1 MIRWTISLFGLA
13 LSVFALAALTGPGR
27 IDIEDGQARYEAGN
41 SLIVHGD
48 PGIRDRRVVWH
59 RFPGRDGIDFTYY
72 RVGGEMVAA
81 IFVAVGRAV
90 EADESLSHF
99 IFSLNSAVTA
109 SLLAAVYAV
118 WFRRQNMAIAPA
130 LGWAFTGIV
139 CTPCWYYATST
150 FDDLLGT
157 LVVVAAI
164 VSADLARKG
173 HALALLAAAL
183 LVGLA
188 LNCKQPLAAILLP
201 AIAFADDRSRP
212 TTMRFIRAGVL
223 MLGLAAGSTLYVAYE
238 AWKFPPEEKAK
249 HAAIF
254 AEQGMDVFAGNPAE
268 ALLDFAIGP
277 SSGAVWYCPTLV
289 LCLAGMLTT
298 RASDRWRK
306 MALLTACL
314 VIAVF
319 YSFLSF
325 YKGGVNWG
333 PRYLTPIFGL
343 LWLYAPAGAQ
353 ALGLR
358 LTRLLL
364 ILGFCIQVMAL
375 AVVPERLYVER
386 ALPTGFY
393 MIKPWWYF
401 HPAISHVM
409 NRPREILDACTA
421 PAAAEFSPGP
431 TPTFTMPVFDP
442 PFYTGPKGIAG
453 VRQYTLLNELRP
465 WWATFPHLPHEQRPV
480 AIPTALTI
488 FALIGVIGAGLM
500 LPAICTREID

>member
-1 MIRWTISLFGLA
+1 MIRWTFSILGLA
-13 LSVFALAALTGPGR
+13 LCVFAIAALTGPGR
-27 IDIEDGQARYEAGN
+27 IDIEDGQARYESGRC
-41 SLIVHGD
+41 LIEHGD
-48 PGIRDRRVVWH
+48 PGIRDPRVVWH
-59 RFPGRDGIDFTYY
+59 RYPGRDGIDFTYY
-72 RVGGEMVAA
+72 RFGGEMVAA

-109 SLLAAVYAV
+109 SLLAVVYAV
-118 WFRRQNMAIAPA
+118 WFRRQGLTIGRA
-130 LGWAFTGIV
+130 LGWALAGIV
-139 CTPCWYYATST
+139 CTPSWYYATST

-164 VSADLARKG
+164 VFADLARRG
-173 HALALLAAAL
+173 HVLALLASAAM
-183 LVGLA
+183 VGLA

-201 AIAFADDRSRP
+201 AIAFADDPKRSGMARQ
-212 TTMRFIRAGVL
+212 FRAGVL
-223 MLGLAAGSTLYVAYE
+223 GMGLAAGLTLYLAYE

-249 HAAIF
+249 HAAIL
-254 AEQGMDVFAGNPAE
+254 AEQGMDIFAGNPAE

-277 SSGAVWYCPTLV
+277 SSGVIWYCPTIV
-289 LCLAGMLTT
+289 LCLAGVLTM
-298 RASDRWRK
+298 RAGERWR
-306 MALLTACL
+306 MLALLAACG
-314 VIAVF
+314 VITVF

-353 ALGLR
+353 LLGAR

-364 ILGFCIQVMAL
+364 LLGFLVQIMAI

-393 MIKPWWYF
+393 TIKPWWYF

-409 NRPREILDACTA
+409 NRPREILDAFTA
-421 PAAAEFSPGP
+421 PAAPEFTPGP
-431 TPTFTMPVFDP
+431 TPTFTLPVFDP
-442 PFYTGPKGIAG
+442 PYYTGPKGIAG

-465 WWATFPHLPHEQRPV
+465 WWATFPHLAPDQRPV
-480 AIPTALTI
+480 NLAASLAF
-488 FALIGVIGAGLM
+488 FALLGFAGAALM
-500 LPAICTREID
+500 VFAIRAGEDN